1 MSFEMRP
8 ANFDVALRDTVY
20 LKRRVRQEADA
31 AASAGSLAATLIH
44 VALATAYAKRC
55 GQAGDRAWVANH
67 RLW

>member
-1 MSFEMRP
+1 MSFQINP
-8 ANFDVALRDTVY
+8 ASFDVTPGDTGY
-20 LKRRVRQEADA
+20 LKRRVREEADA